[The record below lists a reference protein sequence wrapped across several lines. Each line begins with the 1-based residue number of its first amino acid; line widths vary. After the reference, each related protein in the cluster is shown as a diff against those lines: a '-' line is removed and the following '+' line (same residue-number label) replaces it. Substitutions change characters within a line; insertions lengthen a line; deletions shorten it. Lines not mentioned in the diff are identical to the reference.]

1 MENISVYPWNVEEVV
16 DVDKTAE
23 KFITRM
29 TNYCTYL
36 PCEKVLPKHSIIY
49 QWYEVLTELSQI
61 NIDKIKLGKEMR
73 DDIIQNLFLKKV
85 SVSEKNLIEHLK
97 KSGTYSDIDNRV
109 IRGYQG
115 GDNFASSMS
124 SYITFKKIFGEIN
137 MSNIDMIEQITTG
150 LQYLMTKKSSKERLS
165 RITEKE

>member
-1 MENISVYPWNVEEVV
+1 
-16 DVDKTAE
+16 
-23 KFITRM
+23 
-29 TNYCTYL
+29 
-36 PCEKVLPKHSIIY
+36 
-49 QWYEVLTELSQI
+49 
-61 NIDKIKLGKEMR
+61 MR